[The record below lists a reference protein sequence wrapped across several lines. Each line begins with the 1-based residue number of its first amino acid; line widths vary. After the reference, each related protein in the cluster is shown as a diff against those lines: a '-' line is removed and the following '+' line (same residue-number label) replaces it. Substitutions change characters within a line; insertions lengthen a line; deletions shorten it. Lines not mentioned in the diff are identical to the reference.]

1 MTPVGG
7 RARLPF
13 SLLHIP
19 PSGRSV
25 LVAGFWVT
33 LVLIHLCGDAS
44 ALVAKNNPLTRHYGA
59 QAASGGSLH
68 VIFSTEC
75 SGYFDW
81 QSAGMFYSIYHA
93 YTRARQP
100 IPQTTRLM
108 ACGSTEMPADEPQV
122 DAAMK
127 MGTALCG
134 SDICDVHQHP
144 NYRLHNRDHY
154 SAYNKPGSVK
164 HWLEHYRK
172 DITADFV
179 VFLDADQVVRKPI
192 DLDLIGLAKGS
203 PVSAYYGYLI
213 GVFDQNHMGVKAKM
227 KAEKRINA
235 PLQQVGGFFAHHI
248 DDLRR
253 VAPLWFEYTHAVRVD
268 PDSWANTGDVFNC
281 PSKAFEGC
289 QGVQCKCPGPPWI
302 SEMYGYVFGAS
313 EAGLNHK
320 VNNFIMVYPGY
331 DLQPFDKRKGYPMV
345 LHYGLRYII
354 DHGAGNGY
362 WTFDK
367 HEFMSGDPFQCGNTP
382 HAFER
387 PPPMSSLPLREDL
400 RTQRI
405 GLWTAWSIYNATQL
419 MRHYKCFEEEWSP
432 KAGGKSP
439 EHFFAYS
446 QSLPQSERD
455 RIALDSTLSAHKE
468 TGALEICAG
477 EWRIYIGGIQLTLNV
492 SHTKHSQTYRYLQ
505 LPRE

>member
-1 MTPVGG
+1 
-7 RARLPF
+7 
-13 SLLHIP
+13 
-19 PSGRSV
+19 
-25 LVAGFWVT
+25 
-33 LVLIHLCGDAS
+33 
-44 ALVAKNNPLTRHYGA
+44 
-59 QAASGGSLH
+59 
-68 VIFSTEC
+68 
-75 SGYFDW
+75 
-81 QSAGMFYSIYHA
+81 
-93 YTRARQP
+93 
-100 IPQTTRLM
+100 
-108 ACGSTEMPADEPQV
+108 
-122 DAAMK
+122 
-127 MGTALCG
+127 
-134 SDICDVHQHP
+134 
-144 NYRLHNRDHY
+144 
-154 SAYNKPGSVK
+154 
-164 HWLEHYRK
+164 
-172 DITADFV
+172 
-179 VFLDADQVVRKPI
+179 
-192 DLDLIGLAKGS
+192 
-203 PVSAYYGYLI
+203 
-213 GVFDQNHMGVKAKM
+213 
-227 KAEKRINA
+227 
-235 PLQQVGGFFAHHI
+235 
-248 DDLRR
+248 
-253 VAPLWFEYTHAVRVD
+253 
-268 PDSWANTGDVFNC
+268 
-281 PSKAFEGC
+281 
-289 QGVQCKCPGPPWI
+289 
-302 SEMYGYVFGAS
+302 MYGYVFGAS

-432 KAGGKSP
+432 KAGGKTP

-477 EWRIYIGGIQLTLNV
+477 EWRIYTGGIQLTLNV